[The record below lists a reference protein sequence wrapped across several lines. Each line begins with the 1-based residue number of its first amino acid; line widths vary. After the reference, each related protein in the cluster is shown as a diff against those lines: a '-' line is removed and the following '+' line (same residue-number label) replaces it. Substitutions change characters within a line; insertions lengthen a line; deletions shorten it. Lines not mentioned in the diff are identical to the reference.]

1 MCDFGGVRLRNHMVR
16 LNSGLSDP
24 KKVVSPL
31 SLGRAEPM
39 RLAVF
44 FTGDIALWHVMFCYC
59 VEVSHPFTDSHENS
73 CCVDHWISMS
83 KQNLRPT
90 LHVCCGCSGVI
101 GVTKKNTTIKV
112 DADTC
117 ANLITR
123 CVEWFWAII
132 GVSCACLQQTKHCD
146 SQQVF
151 VNKQYGRSQSAATTY
166 ASKLLIQA
174 FCIPVIW
181 FRVRRC
187 CRRAPIVHTTCAS
200 AHPLCWRVCVLQ
212 SDSPKNANN
221 ACANI
226 VFLWYCAWS
235 KGPWHVLLPNCKAS
249 TDPSNWSSS
258 VMMCL

>member
-31 SLGRAEPM
+31 KLGTSRAHASRCLLHGRYCP
-39 RLAVF
+39 V
-44 FTGDIALWHVMFCYC
+44 TCYVCYC
-59 VEVSHPFTDSHENS
+59 MEVSHPFTDSHEDS
-73 CCVDHWISMS
+73 CCVDHWISMN

-101 GVTKKNTTIKV
+101 GVTKKNITIKV

-166 ASKLLIQA
+166 ASKLLISGVLHPSHLVSCPPLLQKGA
-174 FCIPVIW
+174 NCSHSMCFCTP
-181 FRVRRC
+181 
-187 CRRAPIVHTTCAS
+187 
-200 AHPLCWRVCVLQ
+200 PLLKSLRFAVWQ
-212 SDSPKNANN
+212 SKKRKQRMRKHS
-221 ACANI
+221 
-226 VFLWYCAWS
+226 FLWYCAWS

-249 TDPSNWSSS
+249 IDPSNSSS
-258 VMMCL
+258 SAMKCL

>member
-1 MCDFGGVRLRNHMVR
+1 M
-16 LNSGLSDP
+16 
-24 KKVVSPL
+24 
-31 SLGRAEPM
+31 
-39 RLAVF
+39 
-44 FTGDIALWHVMFCYC
+44 
-59 VEVSHPFTDSHENS
+59 
-73 CCVDHWISMS
+73 
-83 KQNLRPT
+83 
-90 LHVCCGCSGVI
+90 
-101 GVTKKNTTIKV
+101 

-151 VNKQYGRSQSAATTY
+151 VNKHYGRSQSAATTY

-226 VFLWYCAWS
+226 VFFV
-235 KGPWHVLLPNCKAS
+235 VLCMVNGAVARSPAKLQS
-249 TDPSNWSSS
+249 LNWSFKLIIFCYDVFVS
-258 VMMCL
+258 VGWLLEGHKQTFVGAVQAFLRILHSCLDNGIMAQQPPEFPCSLAMWSWHHMCNFFLALNAHGS